1 LITEPTGD
9 ASLAPPLPHRWRRL
23 AIVLT
28 LVGVTY
34 CLHLSPVVGGLD
46 ETLRDAFLGWLARDA
61 PVPGTV
67 MIAAVDEPSLESA
80 GEWPW
85 SHERLLE
92 LLKPIFAAR
101 PPAIG
106 LGANL
111 TRVFLAAGPEALARL
126 RAAAGDLPLVL
137 CLRPAPELPESLA
150 KRARLLDQ
158 ARLEWGVWS
167 HHPDRDG
174 VVRHAELTV
183 DTTGTA
189 APSFETRLALHAQA
203 GTPAG
208 RVSLAP
214 PGLRSMRIA
223 FAGPARTFPSLSLL
237 RLGRGEIP
245 ASSLAGKL
253 VVVDVT
259 AGSAARLFSTPT
271 TEAGR
276 LMAEV
281 EVSANVLH
289 GLLTGSRH
297 SEPSWQL
304 LAALHAASALV
315 FFNLVRWLGIATSY
329 YLLAF
334 VLAATLAAA
343 ALALT
348 QAGLVLPVAAPIAL
362 NVALFAA
369 VLRFKLTDRERR
381 IRNVLLAQTSSDL
394 GGNDRVAASLKEQLV
409 VLGTHVEAQA
419 MALLGYGPAGKTLQ
433 VEAATG
439 FGRQAPEQLAA
450 ATAAAAAQA
459 QGAAALEPRLV
470 VMGDLFAGHVLLVPL
485 ATRRH
490 LLGYWLVVPRSGEQ
504 ARLLADDTKLIKSL
518 AHEVAYREFG
528 RGLLSGER
536 AHESSGWSS
545 TLLSDQADRELE
557 DVAGLSQQTLR
568 ERDFF
573 LGVLERLEPGIFA
586 GNLLGRVTFVNSSF
600 ARAVG
605 STREE
610 LLKAGY
616 LDVMAR
622 LFGASPAELRA
633 LLAELTHGRK
643 PIVECEYRPPEG
655 RNLHLV
661 SWATLEGAEGTAA
674 GGLSGFVCTTL
685 DISRHRE
692 LDRLKTNMLELVAL
706 RVRNLLA
713 VILGYGEEFLDFR
726 GTIPE
731 AIEAGLTVHR
741 NASTL
746 AKVFEDFEA
755 VSRFGLTSDR
765 LQRVPMAVGAVLE
778 SAAHSSAALASQR
791 DCQLETVPPAS
802 NLAPARGDP
811 VFFERAL
818 EAILY
823 QSLLQCPAGGRSRVS
838 CEAREGR
845 VVVEVADNGFGLS
858 EEVAARFFDDPPEA
872 APKVE
877 VWQTAGQ
884 LLPHQVRRALEEMGG
899 GVELTSRVGAGTVY
913 RLWLPRM

>member
-1 LITEPTGD
+1 MNLELPGG
-9 ASLAPPLPHRWRRL
+9 ASLAPPTAHRWRRL
-23 AIVLT
+23 AIVLA
-28 LVGVTY
+28 LVVATY
-34 CLHLSPVVGGLD
+34 GLHLSPVVAGLD

-61 PVPGTV
+61 PVPATV
-67 MIAAVDEPSLESA
+67 LIAAVDEPALESA

-85 SHERLLE
+85 SHERLLG

-101 PPAIG
+101 PPAVG

-111 TRVFLAAGPEALARL
+111 TRVFLAAGPEALAKL

-150 KRARLLDQ
+150 KRAQLLDRAGMQ
-158 ARLEWGVWS
+158 WGVWG
-167 HHPDRDG
+167 HLPDRDG
-174 VVRHAELTV
+174 VVRHAELTF
-183 DTTGTA
+183 DATGTA
-189 APSFETRLALHAQA
+189 TPSFESRLAAHALSGGGQPE
-203 GTPAG
+203 GPLTPHG
-208 RVSLAP
+208 
-214 PGLRSMRIA
+214 MRIA
-223 FAGPARTFPSLSLL
+223 FAGPARTFPCLSLL
-237 RLGRGEIP
+237 RLGRGEVP
-245 ASSLAGKL
+245 ASVLAGKIVL
-253 VVVDVT
+253 ADIT

-271 TEAGR
+271 TQPGQ

-281 EVSANVLH
+281 ELSANVLH
-289 GLLTGSRH
+289 GLMTGRQL
-297 SEPSWQL
+297 SEPSWML
-304 LAALHAASALV
+304 LGALHAATALV

-329 YLLAF
+329 YLLAII
-334 VLAATLAAA
+334 LAATLAAA
-343 ALALT
+343 TLALT
-348 QAGLVLPVAAPIAL
+348 HAGLTLPVAVPVAL
-362 NVALFAA
+362 NLSLFGAI
-369 VLRFKLTDRERR
+369 LRFKLTDRERR

-394 GGNDRVAASLKEQLV
+394 GSGDRAAATWKEQLV
-409 VLGTHVEAQA
+409 VLGSYVDAQA
-419 MALLGYGPAGKTLQ
+419 MALLGYGPAGRTLR
-433 VEAATG
+433 VEAAIG
-439 FGRQAPEQLAA
+439 FGRQAPEQLASV
-450 ATAAAAAQA
+450 TGAAAAQV

-490 LLGYWLVVPRSGEQ
+490 LLGYWLLVPQSGEQ
-504 ARLLADDTKLIKSL
+504 ARLLADDSKLIKAL

-536 AHESSGWSS
+536 AREAWSWGSS
-545 TLLSDQADRELE
+545 LVSDSADRELE
-557 DVAGLSQQTLR
+557 DVAGLSQQTLK

-573 LGVLERLEPGIFA
+573 LGVLERLEPGICA

-600 ARAVG
+600 AKAVG
-605 STREE
+605 SSREE

-616 LDVMAR
+616 FDVIAR

-633 LLAELTHGRK
+633 LLTELTHGRK
-643 PIVECEYRPPEG
+643 PYVECEFSPPEG
-655 RNLHLV
+655 RSLHLV
-661 SWATLEGAEGTAA
+661 SWATLEGAGGAEA

-713 VILGYGEEFLDFR
+713 VILGYGEDFLDFR
-726 GTIPE
+726 GTVQE
-731 AIEAGLTVHR
+731 AVETGVTVHR
-741 NASTL
+741 NASSL

-755 VSRFGLTSDR
+755 VSRFGLASDR
-765 LQRVPMAVGAVLE
+765 LQRVPMSVATFVE
-778 SAAHSSAALASQR
+778 SAALASAALAAQR
-791 DCQLETVPPAS
+791 DCRLEAVPPAP

-818 EAILY
+818 ESVLY
-823 QSLLQCPAGGRSRVS
+823 QSLLQCPAGGLSRIS
-838 CEAREGR
+838 CEAREER
-845 VVVEVADNGFGLS
+845 VVVEIADNGFGLS
-858 EEVAARFFDDPPEA
+858 EEIAARFFDDPPEA
-872 APKVE
+872 APKIE